1 MWIELTKADFEVEL
15 DALEVMD
22 TVKKLCKA
30 NTGLA
35 YRNTQARMNTFRH
48 YLKNGAHKN
57 DIIATTSQFL
67 TVKSIYRRG
76 YGHNKKYI

>member
-1 MWIELTKADFEVEL
+1 MWTELTKTDFEIEL

-30 NTGLA
+30 STGLT

-48 YLKNGAHKN
+48 YL
-57 DIIATTSQFL
+57 
-67 TVKSIYRRG
+67 
-76 YGHNKKYI
+76 